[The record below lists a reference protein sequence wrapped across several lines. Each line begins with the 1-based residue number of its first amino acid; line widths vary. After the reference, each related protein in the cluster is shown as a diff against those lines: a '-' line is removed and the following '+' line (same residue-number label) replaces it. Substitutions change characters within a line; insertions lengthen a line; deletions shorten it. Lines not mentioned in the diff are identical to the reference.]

1 MIYGKQTLIDLSEQ
15 VGGGMNPYLFTK
27 QANSTKLS
35 HNADVTDQYEQII
48 CYMLPHTSAR
58 RYWLEIIGKPA
69 PWKWLN
75 VCPYSTPG
83 CRGACLVDS
92 GRLGMAP
99 AKRAMLARTA
109 LYCMSHQ
116 EAHPAVG
123 KFWSL
128 AEHEIRLHNRRV
140 RAEGK
145 TLVVRLDGTSQINIE
160 EQAPWILDMHPDVIF
175 QDYLKGPYKT
185 GWTRANRYVVSSGT
199 ERDTEVTIRNR
210 GNVVFPVNVPKDA
223 PLPPRFMG
231 RLVTD
236 GDKHDLRF
244 LDPQRSR
251 AVLVRMKGNNKDM
264 HGFIREVS

>member
-1 MIYGKQTLIDLSEQ
+1 
-15 VGGGMNPYLFTK
+15 
-27 QANSTKLS
+27 
-35 HNADVTDQYEQII
+35 
-48 CYMLPHTSAR
+48 
-58 RYWLEIIGKPA
+58 
-69 PWKWLN
+69 
-75 VCPYSTPG
+75 
-83 CRGACLVDS
+83 
-92 GRLGMAP
+92 MAP
-99 AKRAMLARTA
+99 AKRAMLARSA
-109 LYCMSHQ
+109 LYSKSQ
-116 EAHPAVG
+116 E

-140 RAEGK
+140 RAQGK

-223 PLPPRFMG
+223 PLPKTFMG
-231 RLVTD
+231 RPVVD

-251 AVLVRMKGNNKDM
+251 AVLVRMKGNNKDT

>member
-15 VGGGMNPYLFTK
+15 VGGGMNPYLFTR
-27 QANSTKLS
+27 QADSTKLS

-58 RYWLEIIGKPA
+58 RYWREFGGFPA

-83 CRGACLVDS
+83 CRGVCLVDS
-92 GRLGMAP
+92 GHLAHSP
-99 AKRAMLARTA
+99 AKRAMLDRTA
-109 LYCMSHQ
+109 LYCKSQ
-116 EAHPAVG
+116 EM
-123 KFWSL
+123 FWSL
-128 AEHEIRLHNRRV
+128 VDHEIRLHNRRV
-140 RAEGK
+140 RLKGK

-199 ERDTEVTIRNR
+199 ERDTEVTIRHRN
-210 GNVVFPVNVPKDA
+210 NVVFPVNVPKDA
-223 PLPPRFMG
+223 PLPRVFMG
-231 RLVTD
+231 RLVVD

-244 LDPQRSR
+244 LDHQYDR
-251 AVLVRMKGNNKDM
+251 AVLVRMKGNNKDV

>member
-27 QANSTKLS
+27 QADSAKLS

-58 RYWLEIIGKPA
+58 RYWLEFVGKPA

-92 GRLGMAP
+92 GHLANSP

-109 LYCMSHQ
+109 LYCKSQ
-116 EAHPAVG
+116 E

-128 AEHEIRLHNRRV
+128 VDHEIRLHNRRV
-140 RAEGK
+140 RRKGK

-160 EQAPWILDMHPDVIF
+160 EQAPWILDMHLDVIF
-175 QDYLKGPYKT
+175 QDYFEGPYKT

-199 ERDTEVTIRNR
+199 ERDTEVTIRHRN
-210 GNVVFPVNVPKDA
+210 NVVFPVNVPKDA
-223 PLPPRFMG
+223 PLPRMFMG
-231 RLVTD
+231 RLVVD

-244 LDPQRSR
+244 LDHQYDR
-251 AVLVRMKGNNKDM
+251 AVLVRMKGNTKDV

>member
-15 VGGGMNPYLFTK
+15 VGGGMNPYLFTR
-27 QANSTKLS
+27 QADSTKLS
-35 HNADVTDQYEQII
+35 HNANVTDQYEQIV

-58 RYWLEIIGKPA
+58 RYWLEFVGKPA

-92 GRLGMAP
+92 GQLSMAP

-109 LYCMSHQ
+109 LYCKSQ
-116 EAHPAVG
+116 E

-128 AEHEIRLHNRRV
+128 VEHEIRLHNRRV
-140 RAEGK
+140 RRKGK

-199 ERDTEVTIRNR
+199 ERDTEVTIRHRN
-210 GNVVFPVNVPKDA
+210 NVVFPVNVPKDA
-223 PLPPRFMG
+223 PLPRIFMG
-231 RLVTD
+231 RLVVD

-244 LDPQRSR
+244 LDHQYDR
-251 AVLVRMKGNNKDM
+251 AVLVRMKGNNKDV

>member
-15 VGGGMNPYLFTK
+15 VGGGMNPYLFTR
-27 QANSTKLS
+27 QADSTKLS

-58 RYWLEIIGKPA
+58 RYWLEFVGFPA
-69 PWKWLN
+69 PWKWRN

-83 CRGACLVDS
+83 CRGVCLVDS
-92 GRLGMAP
+92 GHLAHSP

-109 LYCMSHQ
+109 LYCKSQ
-116 EAHPAVG
+116 EM
-123 KFWSL
+123 FWSL
-128 AEHEIRLHNRRV
+128 VDHEIRLHNRRV
-140 RAEGK
+140 RRKGK

-199 ERDTEVTIRNR
+199 ERDTEVTIRHR
-210 GNVVFPVNVPKDA
+210 IIVVFPGTVPKDA
-223 PLPPRFMG
+223 PLPSVFMG
-231 RLVTD
+231 RLVVD

-244 LDPQRSR
+244 LDHQYDR
-251 AVLVRMKGNNKDM
+251 AVLVRMKGNNKDV

>member
-1 MIYGKQTLIDLSEQ
+1 VIYGKQTLIDLSEQ

-27 QANSTKLS
+27 QANSAKLS

-58 RYWLEIIGKPA
+58 RYWLEFVGKPA

-92 GRLGMAP
+92 GHLAHSP

-109 LYCMSHQ
+109 LYSKNQ
-116 EAHPAVG
+116 EM
-123 KFWSL
+123 FWSL
-128 AEHEIRLHNRRV
+128 VEHEIRLHNRRV
-140 RAEGK
+140 RRKGK

-210 GNVVFPVNVPKDA
+210 GNVVFPVNVPKGA
-223 PLPPRFMG
+223 PLPKTFMG
-231 RLVTD
+231 RTVID

-244 LDPQRSR
+244 LDHYNNILGPG
-251 AVLVRMKGNNKDM
+251 AVLVRMKGNNKDV

>member
-58 RYWLEIIGKPA
+58 RYWLEIVGFPA

-109 LYCMSHQ
+109 LYSKSQ
-116 EAHPAVG
+116 E

-128 AEHEIRLHNRRV
+128 VEHEIRLHNRRV
-140 RAEGK
+140 RRKGK

-210 GNVVFPVNVPKDA
+210 GNVVFPVNVPKGA
-223 PLPPRFMG
+223 PLPKTFMG
-231 RLVTD
+231 RTVID

-244 LDPQRSR
+244 LDHYNNILGPG

>member
-15 VGGGMNPYLFTK
+15 VGGGMNPYLFTR
-27 QANSTKLS
+27 QADSTKLS
-35 HNADVTDQYEQII
+35 HNADVTDQYEQIV

-58 RYWLEIIGKPA
+58 RYWLEFVGFPA

-92 GRLGMAP
+92 GHLAHSP

-109 LYCMSHQ
+109 LYCKSQ
-116 EAHPAVG
+116 EM
-123 KFWSL
+123 FWSL
-128 AEHEIRLHNRRV
+128 VDHEIRLHNRRV
-140 RAEGK
+140 RRKGK

-199 ERDTEVTIRNR
+199 ERDTEVTIRHRN
-210 GNVVFPVNVPKDA
+210 NVVFPVNVPKDA
-223 PLPPRFMG
+223 PLPRMFMG
-231 RLVTD
+231 RLVVD

-244 LDPQRSR
+244 LDHQYDR
-251 AVLVRMKGNNKDM
+251 AVLVRMKGNTKDV